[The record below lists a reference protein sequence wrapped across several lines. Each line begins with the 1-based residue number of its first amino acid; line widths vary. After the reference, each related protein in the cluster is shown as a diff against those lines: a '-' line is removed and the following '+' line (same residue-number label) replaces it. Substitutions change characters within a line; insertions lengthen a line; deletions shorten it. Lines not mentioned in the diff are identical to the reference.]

1 MKKYTPYIKPY
12 LFFFIVGPIMM
23 LTEVFGEVWIPRLM
37 SMIINNGVANHD
49 IAYILRIG
57 LLMLG
62 ACLIMIIGG
71 VLGGYFSVRSA
82 VGFTGDLRRDLFAKV
97 QTFSFA
103 DLDDFSTGSLVTRLT
118 NDLQQIQMMVMMTLR
133 MALRS
138 PGMLVGGPNSHLE
151 DPYAQNVLSGLA
163 PALCYADNEQS
174 YSTNEVAVYWNS
186 PLIALLADMEQ
197 N

>member
-1 MKKYTPYIKPY
+1 MTGWGTTAPEHPHHR
-12 LFFFIVGPIMM
+12 P
-23 LTEVFGEVWIPRLM
+23 
-37 SMIINNGVANHD
+37 SQAAD
-49 IAYILRIG
+49 
-57 LLMLG
+57 
-62 ACLIMIIGG
+62 
-71 VLGGYFSVRSA
+71 SA
-82 VGFTGDLRRDLFAKV
+82 
-97 QTFSFA
+97 
-103 DLDDFSTGSLVTRLT
+103 
-118 NDLQQIQMMVMMTLR
+118 M
-133 MALRS
+133 